1 MSSSEA
7 AGVPTPQLN
16 SVSRVV
22 VAESAPHL
30 EGSLTTHDLRQLCDE
45 LPALAD
51 LARLAVSRE
60 YADARW
66 HVVTPPTAR
75 GTMPSGR
82 FSLF

>member
-1 MSSSEA
+1 MFLAGDFACA
-7 AGVPTPQLN
+7 A
-16 SVSRVV
+16 RAV
-22 VAESAPHL
+22 VAESAPQLDALLSPQHL
-30 EGSLTTHDLRQLCDE
+30 RSACEQ

-66 HVVTPPTAR
+66 HVVAPPPKR